1 MRRID
6 VSSDGRVSVD
16 GKETGEQFG
25 LASEDDVT
33 FPGVWLDGERQYD
46 VEVWRDG
53 ALAAAVPPRSDD
65 VDASFQEHERRRGS
79 A

>member
-1 MRRID
+1 MKRID
-6 VSSDGRVSVD
+6 VSSDGGVSVD
-16 GKETGEQFG
+16 GTESSGRFE

-53 ALAAAVPPRSDD
+53 SLVAAVPPASDE
-65 VDASFQEHERRRGS
+65 VNASFEEHERRRGH